1 MNSWFFDEFLKMSVL
16 PMFVINA
23 GHLPPYAMDFEF
35 DIFISIG
42 PKLCTI
48 SHHSFV
54 KLELLHFLRLFENN
68 NFAHFRDK
76 CTSSATVCDGFWIWY
91 FIKIDPNTV
100 HNSSS
105 KFGDIGITL
114 YWFFDKFLKMSILP
128 IFLINAGHLLQ
139 YAMDFEFY
147 KDRSKHCT
155 QFLITVLLLIFLKN
169 ARM

>member
-1 MNSWFFDEFLKMSVL
+1 MSVL

-48 SHHSFV
+48 THHSFV
-54 KLELLHFLRLFENN
+54 KLELLNFLRIFENN

-91 FIKIDPNTV
+91 FISIGPSTV

-105 KFGDIGITL
+105 QFGEIGIV
-114 YWFFDKFLKMSILP
+114 DFLTNLKIIWP
-128 IFLINAGHLLQ
+128 IFVINAGPLLQ
-139 YAMDFEFY
+139 YAVDFEFD
-147 KDRSKHCT
+147 KDGSKHCT
-155 QFLITVLLLIFLKN
+155 QFLITVLLLIFGKIRECKFLPIFVTN
-169 ARM
+169 VHQ